1 MVLSLLYTIGAFVVA
16 ILILVSLHELG
27 HLLVARWCGIKVLRF
42 SVGFGK
48 PFFNKRWRN
57 IEWCLAPIPLGG
69 YVKMVDTREG
79 GVDEADLPYAFDK
92 QHPFKRIL
100 VVLAG
105 PLTNLALA
113 VLLYTFS
120 FGYFGTQEIRPM
132 VGMVASGS
140 LAAQAGFRPGDTVG
154 TVNGKSVATWS
165 DAMSE
170 IILNLDAG
178 KVQVTVRQAD
188 GSTAERTIDA
198 AGTPQAEEAARRG
211 GYFGLSALRLTT
223 TLNTVQ
229 PDSPAARAGLQK
241 GDRIVAINGQPIH
254 SWPELTNTIRQHPQD
269 KLTVDLLRSGKPLQV
284 ALRPDSREDR
294 EGRLYGFAGFDA
306 EVDKNWTTHSTYRYH
321 PSWPQAFE
329 MGAKRVY
336 AYAALTGRLFGRLLT
351 GQASISH
358 ISGPITIAD
367 YAGKTASAG
376 IQDYLEFLAVVS
388 VSLGILNL
396 LPIPVLDGGHLMY
409 YAAEWVRGKPVSTNI
424 QMWGMRLGLSL
435 MLMLMLVAFFND
447 ITRLLG

>member
-1 MVLSLLYTIGAFVVA
+1 MSLLYTIGAFIVA

-79 GVDEADLPYAFDK
+79 DVAEADLPYAFDK
-92 QHPFKRIL
+92 QHPFKRML
-100 VVLAG
+100 VVAAG

-120 FGYFGTQEIRPM
+120 FGYFGAQEIRPM
-132 VGMVASGS
+132 VGMVAPES
-140 LAAQAGFRPGDTVG
+140 LAEQTGFQSGDTIRA
-154 TVNGKSVATWS
+154 VNGKPVSTWG
-165 DAMSE
+165 DAQSE

-178 KVQVTVRQAD
+178 KVQVAVRQVN
-188 GSTAERTIDA
+188 GQETIRTIDA
-198 AGTPQAEEAARRG
+198 AGTPQAQEVARRG
-211 GYFGLSALRLTT
+211 GYFGLTALRKST
-223 TLNTVQ
+223 TLSTIL

-241 GDRIVAINGQPIH
+241 GDRVVAVNGQIVH
-254 SWPELTNTIRQHPQD
+254 TWPALTALIRQHPQD
-269 KLTVDLLRSGKPLQV
+269 KLTIDILRGGKPLQLS
-284 ALRPDSREDR
+284 LRPDSREDR
-294 EGRLYGFAGFDA
+294 NGERYGFAGFDS
-306 EVDKNWTTHSTYRYH
+306 ETDQRWMSLVTYRYQ
-321 PSWPQAFE
+321 PTWPQAAE
-329 MGAKRVY
+329 MGLERVY
-336 AYAALTGRLFGRLLT
+336 TYTALTGRLFGRLLT

-367 YAGKTASAG
+367 YAGKTAASG

-388 VSLGILNL
+388 ISLGILNL

-409 YAAEWVRGKPVSTNI
+409 YAAEWIRGKPVSAKA
-424 QMWGMRLGLSL
+424 QMWGLRFGLSL

-447 ITRLLG
+447 ISRLLG